1 MGNRKNMQLLR
12 IVMSA
17 WGSLETQIQGGA
29 EREEASTGESRRFCP
44 PKLAQHTEIYLD
56 SFILAVLHRLHR
68 HFIVTNTLNALLL
81 HHVAT

>member
-29 EREEASTGESRRFCP
+29 EREEASTGE
-44 PKLAQHTEIYLD
+44 
-56 SFILAVLHRLHR
+56 
-68 HFIVTNTLNALLL
+68 
-81 HHVAT
+81 